1 MSDLL
6 TRMTERTLGLAPTLQ
21 PKLTSTYESSSPML
35 GDGWTTADT
44 PEVVEDLDTGL
55 AADLTGINTQIN
67 NQINT
72 VVAPRSNVPTSIVV
86 TAQPNLVI
94 SRLSHNL
101 SGADWQNAPSLV
113 TNVDPIAAPVTPA
126 DSSIPEITVAPA
138 TSLEFA
144 NLAIDSPSL
153 LPLQPSLPEV
163 PNEIAEPLT
172 TAALVPQSA
181 AHSAFTVA
189 NNYPTPE
196 QSELTI
202 IREISGTNLTR
213 ETLSTPHPSSLPQE
227 TSLCAPAPL
236 LPSWEKGLG
245 DEGLSMLPLEF
256 LPHFELIPENPT
268 SIAPLSS
275 SSPLSQTESLVNL
288 VTNATQIPAANQPSL
303 TQATIFSDSGTIE
316 SPSPIPSG
324 EKLITEIST
333 VSPMAA
339 SPQLISAPDRTTN
352 QTLVPLTVA
361 NNSPPPEQS
370 ELTITR
376 ENPTSIAP
384 LSSSS
389 PPIGSPVN
397 LVTNVTQ
404 IPAAEQPNLSQVAI
418 PSRERLITE
427 ISTVSPVAA
436 SPQLISAPDRKAIQ
450 TLVPITVH
458 PIDRPSTSPAPQIP
472 SQPAAPTIQIKIG
485 RIEIRAV
492 TTPPPAA
499 PPKSRPSSVPQL
511 SLADYL
517 KSRGSST

>member
-1 MSDLL
+1 MSNLL
-6 TRMTERTLGLAPTLQ
+6 TRMTERTLGLAPSLQ
-21 PKLTSTYESSSPML
+21 PKSTSTYESPPLL
-35 GDGWTTADT
+35 GDSWAAAYAPNVIG
-44 PEVVEDLDTGL
+44 DLDIGL
-55 AADLTGINTQIN
+55 AADLTGKNPQT
-67 NQINT
+67 NT
-72 VVAPRSNVPTSIVV
+72 VVVPRSNVPTSIVV

-153 LPLQPSLPEV
+153 LPLPPSLPEV
-163 PNEIAEPLT
+163 LSQIAEPLSI
-172 TAALVPQSA
+172 ADLVPQSA
-181 AHSAFTVA
+181 ALSVLTEVNSSLAS
-189 NNYPTPE
+189 E

-202 IREISGTNLTR
+202 TR
-213 ETLSTPHPSSLPQE
+213 ENL
-227 TSLCAPAPL
+227 
-236 LPSWEKGLG
+236 
-245 DEGLSMLPLEF
+245 
-256 LPHFELIPENPT
+256 T

-275 SSPLSQTESLVNL
+275 SSPPIGSPVNL
-288 VTNATQIPAANQPSL
+288 VTNVTQIPAAEQPNLSPI
-303 TQATIFSDSGTIE
+303 TIVSHSNTIE
-316 SPSPIPSG
+316 SQPPIGSPVNLVTNVTQIPMAEQPNLSPINIVNNSERIESQPPIPSR
-324 EKLITEIST
+324 ERLITEIST
-333 VSPMAA
+333 VDSVAA
-339 SPQLISAPDRTTN
+339 SPQLVSAPDRTTN